1 MKALVSAGG
10 FGTRIRSA
18 SANVPKP
25 MIKVDDVPVLERTIL
40 QLKKY
45 GICDLIITVSY
56 LKEQIIDYFGNGES
70 FGVNISYFEE
80 DEPLGSAG
88 ALFKLKNEF
97 ADDFLVLNGDIIF
110 DVDLNKMIEYHIKND
125 ALITLFAHPNT
136 HPYDSTLIS
145 YDKNKVVCDLFKGKN
160 RPKYYKNCVN
170 AGIHILNP
178 KVFDCLS
185 DNGDEVKN
193 FDKDL
198 IIPALETKKVFAYL
212 SCEYVKDMGTPD
224 RLITVTE
231 DVKSGKVEKKNLKN
245 KQKAIFLDRDGTI
258 NKYVGFLSDIND
270 FELIDNV
277 ADAIKDINES
287 DFLAI
292 VITNQPVI
300 ARGEVTFEE
309 LEEIHKK
316 METLLGEKG
325 AYVDAIYYC
334 PHHPDK
340 GFDGEIAALK
350 TDCDC
355 RKPKPGLFYKAAKD
369 FNIDLSKSIMIGD
382 SDIDVKAGEN
392 AGCRSVKIYN
402 AKKFWKNFEL
412 KAMLK

>member
-1 MKALVSAGG
+1 MKALISAGG

-25 MIKVDDVPVLERTIL
+25 MIKVDGVPVLERTIF

-56 LKEQIIDYFGNGES
+56 LKEQIMNYFGNGES
-70 FGVNISYFEE
+70 FGVNIKYFEE

-88 ALFKLKNEF
+88 AIFKLKDEF
-97 ADDFLVLNGDIIF
+97 TDDFLVLNGDIVF
-110 DVDLNKMIEYHIKND
+110 DVDLNKMIEYHTKND

-136 HPYDSTLIS
+136 HPYDSTLIC
-145 YDKNKVVCDLFKGKN
+145 YDKNNVVCNLFKGKN

-170 AGIHILNP
+170 AGIHILSP
-178 KVFDCLS
+178 KVFDRLS
-185 DNGDEVKN
+185 NNGDEVKN

-198 IIPALETKKVFAYL
+198 IIPLLETKKVFAYL

-224 RLITVTE
+224 RLIAVTE
-231 DVKSGKVEKKNLKN
+231 DVKSGKVEKKNIKN

-258 NKYVGFLSDIND
+258 NKYVGFLSDIKD

-277 ADAIKDINES
+277 ADAIKDINKS

-325 AYVDAIYYC
+325 AYVDAIYFC

-340 GFDGEIAALK
+340 GFDGEVTELK

-355 RKPKPGLFYKAAKD
+355 RKPKPGMLLRAAEE
-369 FNIDLSKSIMIGD
+369 FNIDLSKSYMIGD
-382 SDIDVKAGEN
+382 SDVDIKTAEN
-392 AGCRSVKIYN
+392 AGCKSIKIEC
-402 AKKFWKNFEL
+402 AEDFWEKFNVQKL
-412 KAMLK
+412 

>member
-1 MKALVSAGG
+1 MKALISAGG

-25 MIKVDDVPVLERTIL
+25 MIKVDGVPVLERTIF
-40 QLKKY
+40 QLKKC
-45 GICDLIITVSY
+45 GISDLIITVSY
-56 LKEQIIDYFGNGES
+56 LKEQIMNYFGNGEF
-70 FGVNISYFEE
+70 FGVNIKYFEE
-80 DEPLGSAG
+80 DKPLGSAG
-88 ALFKLKNEF
+88 AIFKLKNEF
-97 ADDFLVLNGDIIF
+97 TDDFLVLNGDIVF
-110 DVDLNKMIEYHIKND
+110 DVDLNKMIEYHTKND

-136 HPYDSTLIS
+136 HPYDSTLIC
-145 YDKNKVVCDLFKGKN
+145 YDNNNVVCNLFKDKN

-170 AGIHILNP
+170 AGIHILSP
-178 KVFDCLS
+178 KVFDRFS
-185 DNGDEVKN
+185 NNGDEVKN

-198 IIPALETKKVFAYL
+198 IIPLLETKKVFAYL

-224 RLITVTE
+224 RLIAVTE
-231 DVKSGKVEKKNLKN
+231 DIKSGKVEKRNIKN

-258 NKYVGFLSDIND
+258 NKYIGFLSDIND

-277 ADAIKDINES
+277 ADAIKDINKS

-325 AYVDAIYYC
+325 AYIDAIYYC

-340 GFDGEIAALK
+340 GFEGEVTELK
-350 TDCDC
+350 IDCDC
-355 RKPKPGLFYKAAKD
+355 RKPKPGMLLRAAEE
-369 FNIDLSKSIMIGD
+369 FNIDLTKSYMIGD
-382 SDIDVKAGEN
+382 SDVDIKTAEN
-392 AGCRSVKIYN
+392 AVCKSIKIEC
-402 AKKFWKNFEL
+402 AEEFWKKFNIQKL
-412 KAMLK
+412 

>member
-1 MKALVSAGG
+1 MKALISAGG

-25 MIKVDDVPVLERTIL
+25 MIKVDGVPVLERTIF

-56 LKEQIIDYFGNGES
+56 LKEQIMNYFGNGES
-70 FGVNISYFEE
+70 FGVNIKYFEE

-88 ALFKLKNEF
+88 AIFKLKNEF
-97 ADDFLVLNGDIIF
+97 TDDFLVLNGDIVF
-110 DVDLNKMIEYHIKND
+110 DVDLNKMIEYHTKND

-136 HPYDSTLIS
+136 HPYDSTLIC
-145 YDKNKVVCDLFKGKN
+145 YDKNNVVCNLFKGKN

-170 AGIHILNP
+170 AGIHILSP
-178 KVFDCLS
+178 KVFDSLS
-185 DNGDEVKN
+185 NNGDEVKN

-198 IIPALETKKVFAYL
+198 IIPLLETKKVFAYL

-224 RLITVTE
+224 RLIAVTE
-231 DVKSGKVEKKNLKN
+231 DVKSGKVEKKNIKN
-245 KQKAIFLDRDGTI
+245 KQKAVFLDRDGTI

-277 ADAIKDINES
+277 ANAIKDINKS
-287 DFLAI
+287 DYLAI

-300 ARGEVTFEE
+300 ARGKVTFEE

-325 AYVDAIYYC
+325 AYVDAIYFC

-340 GFDGEIAALK
+340 GFDGEVTELK
-350 TDCDC
+350 IDCDC
-355 RKPKPGLFYKAAKD
+355 RKPKPGMLLRAAEE
-369 FNIDLSKSIMIGD
+369 FNIDLSKSYMIGD
-382 SDIDVKAGEN
+382 SDVDIKTAEN
-392 AGCRSVKIYN
+392 AGCKSIKIEC
-402 AKKFWKNFEL
+402 AEDFWKNFNIHKL
-412 KAMLK
+412 

>member
-1 MKALVSAGG
+1 MKALISAGG

-25 MIKVDDVPVLERTIL
+25 MIKVDGVPVLERTIF
-40 QLKKY
+40 QLKKC
-45 GICDLIITVSY
+45 GISDLIITVSY
-56 LKEQIIDYFGNGES
+56 LKEQIMNYFGNGEF
-70 FGVNISYFEE
+70 FGVNIKYFEE

-88 ALFKLKNEF
+88 AIFKLKNEF
-97 ADDFLVLNGDIIF
+97 TDDFLVLNGDIVF
-110 DVDLNKMIEYHIKND
+110 DVDLNKMIEYHTKND

-136 HPYDSTLIS
+136 HPYDSTLIC
-145 YDKNKVVCDLFKGKN
+145 YDKNNVVCNLFKDKN

-170 AGIHILNP
+170 AGIHILSP
-178 KVFDCLS
+178 KVFDRLS
-185 DNGDEVKN
+185 NNGNEVKN

-198 IIPALETKKVFAYL
+198 IIPLLETKKVFAYL

-224 RLITVTE
+224 RLIAVTE
-231 DVKSGKVEKKNLKN
+231 DIKSGKVEKRNIKN

-258 NKYVGFLSDIND
+258 NKYIGFLSDIND

-277 ADAIKDINES
+277 ADAIKDINKS

-340 GFDGEIAALK
+340 GFEGEVTELK
-350 TDCDC
+350 IDCDC
-355 RKPKPGLFYKAAKD
+355 RKPKPGMLLRAAEE
-369 FNIDLSKSIMIGD
+369 FNIDLTKSYMIGD
-382 SDIDVKAGEN
+382 SDVDIKTAEN
-392 AGCRSVKIYN
+392 AGCKSIKIEC
-402 AKKFWKNFEL
+402 AEDFWEKFNIQKL
-412 KAMLK
+412 

>member
-1 MKALVSAGG
+1 MKALISAGG

-25 MIKVDDVPVLERTIL
+25 MIKVDGVPVLERTIL

-45 GICDLIITVSY
+45 GICDLIFTVSY
-56 LKEQIIDYFGNGES
+56 LKEQIMEYFGNGES
-70 FGVNISYFEE
+70 FGVNIKYFEE

-110 DVDLNKMIEYHIKND
+110 DVDLNKMIEYHTKND

-136 HPYDSTLIS
+136 HPYDSTLIC
-145 YDKNKVVCDLFKGKN
+145 YDKNNVVCNLFKGKN

-178 KVFDCLS
+178 KVFDRLS
-185 DNGDEVKN
+185 NNGDEVKN

-198 IIPALETKKVFAYL
+198 IIPALKTKKVFAYL
-212 SCEYVKDMGTPD
+212 SSEYVKDMGTPD
-224 RLITVTE
+224 RLIAVTE
-231 DVKSGKVEKKNLKN
+231 DVKSGKVEKKNIKN

-277 ADAIKDINES
+277 AEAIKDINKS

-300 ARGEVTFEE
+300 ARGEVTFKE

-340 GFDGEIAALK
+340 GFEGEVTELK
-350 TDCDC
+350 IDCNC
-355 RKPKPGLFYKAAKD
+355 RKPKPGMLLKAAD
-369 FNIDLSKSIMIGD
+369 EFNIDLSKSYMIGD
-382 SDIDVKAGEN
+382 SDADIKTAEN
-392 AGCRSVKIYN
+392 AGCRSIKIEC
-402 AKKFWKNFEL
+402 AEEFWKKFNIHEL
-412 KAMLK
+412 

>member
-1 MKALVSAGG
+1 MKALISAGG

-25 MIKVDDVPVLERTIL
+25 MIKVDGVPVLERTIF
-40 QLKKY
+40 QLKKC
-45 GICDLIITVSY
+45 GISDLIITVSY
-56 LKEQIIDYFGNGES
+56 LKEQIMNYFGNGEF
-70 FGVNISYFEE
+70 FGVNIKYFEE
-80 DEPLGSAG
+80 DKPLGSAG
-88 ALFKLKNEF
+88 AIFKLKNEF
-97 ADDFLVLNGDIIF
+97 TDDFLVLNGDIVF
-110 DVDLNKMIEYHIKND
+110 DVDLNKMIEYHTKND

-136 HPYDSTLIS
+136 HPYDSTLIC
-145 YDKNKVVCDLFKGKN
+145 YDKNNVVCNLFKDKN

-170 AGIHILNP
+170 AGIHILSP
-178 KVFDCLS
+178 KVFDRLS
-185 DNGDEVKN
+185 NNGDDVKN

-198 IIPALETKKVFAYL
+198 IIPLLETKKVFAYL

-224 RLITVTE
+224 RLIAVTE
-231 DVKSGKVEKKNLKN
+231 DVKNGKVEKKNIKN

-258 NKYVGFLSDIND
+258 NKYIGFLSDIND

-277 ADAIKDINES
+277 ADAIKDINKS

-340 GFDGEIAALK
+340 GFEGEVTELK
-350 TDCDC
+350 IDCDC
-355 RKPKPGLFYKAAKD
+355 RKPKPGMLLRAAEE
-369 FNIDLSKSIMIGD
+369 FNIDLTKSYMIGD
-382 SDIDVKAGEN
+382 SDVDIKTAEN
-392 AGCRSVKIYN
+392 AGCKSIKIEC
-402 AKKFWKNFEL
+402 AEDFWEKFNIQKL
-412 KAMLK
+412 

>member
-1 MKALVSAGG
+1 MKALISAGG

-25 MIKVDDVPVLERTIL
+25 MIKVDGVPVLERTIF

-45 GICDLIITVSY
+45 GIYDLIITVSY
-56 LKEQIIDYFGNGES
+56 LKEQIMNYFGNGES
-70 FGVNISYFEE
+70 FGVNIKYFEE

-88 ALFKLKNEF
+88 AIFKLKNEF
-97 ADDFLVLNGDIIF
+97 TDDFLVLNGDIVF
-110 DVDLNKMIEYHIKND
+110 DVDLNKMIEYHTKND
-125 ALITLFAHPNT
+125 VLITLFAHPNT
-136 HPYDSTLIS
+136 HPYDSTLIC
-145 YDKNKVVCDLFKGKN
+145 YDKNNVVCNLFKGKN

-170 AGIHILNP
+170 AGIHILSP
-178 KVFDCLS
+178 KVFDRLS
-185 DNGDEVKN
+185 NNGDEVKN

-198 IIPALETKKVFAYL
+198 IIPLLETKKVFAYL

-224 RLITVTE
+224 RLIAVTE
-231 DVKSGKVEKKNLKN
+231 DVKSGKVEKKNIKN

-277 ADAIKDINES
+277 ADAIKDINKS

-325 AYVDAIYYC
+325 AYVDAIYFC
-334 PHHPDK
+334 PHHPNK
-340 GFDGEIAALK
+340 GFDGEVTELK
-350 TDCDC
+350 IDCDC
-355 RKPKPGLFYKAAKD
+355 RKPKPGMILRAAEE
-369 FNIDLSKSIMIGD
+369 FNIDLSKSYMIGD
-382 SDIDVKAGEN
+382 SDVDIKTAEN
-392 AGCRSVKIYN
+392 AGCKSIKIEC
-402 AKKFWKNFEL
+402 AEDFWKNFNIQKL
-412 KAMLK
+412 